1 MPCTSMYSTTW
12 PTRYGVGRAEMGKSA
27 FAYLADTFRHQ
38 TLLFITFIFH
48 MSWEMIEIR
57 HSYGLT
63 WIALLFLSTCQVLGE
78 PVHKIT
84 TSGPSC
90 SVQNPPPPL
99 NDIVCAPNTTA
110 TLADARALAWKFA
123 PVLKFHPLEP
133 YHLQVRL
140 R

>member
-1 MPCTSMYSTTW
+1 
-12 PTRYGVGRAEMGKSA
+12 
-27 FAYLADTFRHQ
+27 
-38 TLLFITFIFH
+38 
-48 MSWEMIEIR
+48 MIEIR
-57 HSYGLT
+57 HLYGIT

-78 PVHKIT
+78 PVHRIT

-90 SVQNPPPPL
+90 GVPSPSANPD
-99 NDIVCAPNTTA
+99 DIVCAPNTTA
-110 TLADARALAWKFA
+110 TLADARTLAWKFA